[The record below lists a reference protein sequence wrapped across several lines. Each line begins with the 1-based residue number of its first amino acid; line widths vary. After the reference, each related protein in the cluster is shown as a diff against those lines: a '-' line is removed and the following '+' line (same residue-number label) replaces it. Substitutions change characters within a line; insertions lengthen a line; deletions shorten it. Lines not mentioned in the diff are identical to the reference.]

1 VKKQLRNANPVQ
13 LFSTAQKKGNCDLP
27 LLQCKGQP
35 SMMCA
40 TVVIAA
46 LRYLSLTTHD
56 ASNLKPSALV
66 ALEGE

>member
-13 LFSTAQKKGNCDLP
+13 LFSTAQKKGVIFLCCNV
-27 LLQCKGQP
+27 KGQP